1 MTICHPINL
10 INISQSQYVYIYISL
25 SLSPCIANTFWNS
38 IRIMHQHVYHNIWV
52 CLKVGTSAILWYFF
66 LNILGLS
73 ENSVAPNPLG
83 SHHFPII
90 FPTNMATYG
99 GYHFLSHTLFSL
111 LVGSSHLLQDPWFII
126 HTHMCIYSVRS
137 VCIYICMYIC
147 MYNSYMYNVVPP
159 SHKLVYKPH

>member
-10 INISQSQYVYIYISL
+10 INISQSQYIYVYIYI

-83 SHHFPII
+83 SHHFLII
-90 FPTNMATYG
+90 FPKWPLG
-99 GYHFLSHTLFSL
+99 GYHVLKTHPFLITWGFIPLTA
-111 LVGSSHLLQDPWFII
+111 GSVVYHP
-126 HTHMCIYSVRS
+126 HTHVHI
-137 VCIYICMYIC
+137 
-147 MYNSYMYNVVPP
+147 
-159 SHKLVYKPH
+159 

>member
-1 MTICHPINL
+1 MRTLYDHMPSYKFNKYIAITIYI
-10 INISQSQYVYIYISL
+10 YVYIYISL

-90 FPTNMATYG
+90 FPTKMATWRIPCSKNTPFSHYLG
-99 GYHFLSHTLFSL
+99 VHPTYCRIRGLSSTHTCAYI
-111 LVGSSHLLQDPWFII
+111 VWDP
-126 HTHMCIYSVRS
+126 CV
-137 VCIYICMYIC
+137 YI
-147 MYNSYMYNVVPP
+147 YMYV
-159 SHKLVYKPH
+159 